1 MGDLDSVRVALRIRP
16 LVSSEINRGCQV
28 AVEKVDN
35 FNQVL
40 VNKTESFTFNFVFDW
55 RNSQEEL
62 YNSSVS
68 DMLDKCFRGFNAT
81 ILAYGQTGSGKTHTM
96 GTIFDGCL
104 NEHTGVIPRAV
115 YDIFERTRKMK
126 DDFDFVV
133 KCSFVELYQEQL
145 FDLLSNKSREDSV
158 VEIREDRSGIVMV
171 GLTEKIVFSAKETT
185 DCLISGSSGRAVAS
199 TAMNQQSSRSHAIF
213 TITLEATKKDESRAV
228 TTSKFH
234 LVDLAGSERSKK
246 TQATGDRFREG
257 VKINQGLLAL
267 GNVISALG
275 DGKGAGF
282 VRYRDSKLTR
292 LLQDSLGG
300 NSMTLMIACVSS
312 ADYNVSET
320 LSTLRYA
327 DRARKIKNKPIV
339 NQDPHAAEINRLKGI
354 IQRLRLELLA
364 KGGSV
369 GSSLDSELENGTPL
383 PSLMATSMP
392 AELLCSEQNRKYKD
406 LREKYSNLQQQWQMI
421 LHDVTE
427 HEMRAHIFEVTHR
440 NIKTK
445 VDEMKHIVNDLKHI
459 RMGNPVD
466 GDQMEKSV
474 LQISALV
481 GDLQEELERTQ
492 TEILDNKKRS
502 SLASF
507 ENSDLKNEEH
517 AAHLINSS
525 LQEHTELFTNKQM
538 EINEQLRRINR
549 ELTVKEQLHQ
559 RIAGNFSRYST
570 LDDNVEEKF
579 KECEKKIQELE
590 AEKCDLLE
598 KLRHVKEN
606 VSAKLS
612 EGRRKRL
619 QILEIEI
626 TEMKRENMQQA
637 KLLKIREKETQKIQ
651 SLNKEIQSM
660 KEAKVKLIRN
670 MRQESEK
677 FRQFK
682 MMREKE
688 VVQLKTRDRKLQN
701 EMARKE
707 ALHNKQRKVLK
718 RKCEEALAINKRL
731 KDALDRQKVAQSQRQ
746 HFHSAKDCNIS
757 STKVAEII
765 ACVERELEVIVSL
778 IEAERTLE
786 QLKDDRSIINRRLE
800 ELQQQ
805 QCENEIVTDD
815 EMNNLRGDLEMRDNQ
830 IADLQQKVCV
840 NDIDTIIRNLS
851 DAAHSL
857 VEARA
862 VVKHLL
868 KVITEMRRE
877 NIQTRED
884 LVMAEEKCMEATK
897 STEALKLEY
906 EEAIA
911 EYEEKISL
919 ALTPEQE
926 QRLKLQEKQ
935 ERKIETL
942 LMELENYK
950 KILNGT
956 KSIKEESEE
965 TKLKHVKVPCKSVE
979 RIEEDDL
986 LPLESSDSHSDYDYD
1001 KDPDWIKTP
1010 KFYRRKRTVS
1020 KNLAYDDFALQYQLC
1035 KDTFKFQ
1042 NNSRSYT
1049 SQSINNTAKLVDDED
1064 LVHNQHV
1071 TAKAH
1076 NSRAS
1081 RTGAKTS
1088 DEYNKQR
1095 KSTGCSCR
1103 GDCRNQR
1110 CGCNSSNQSCTLKC
1124 RCKNKCLNN
1133 KENAF
1138 FDTIEDK
1145 MINNSSDGES
1155 DEDKNI
1161 EFAKE
1166 RNDKMAAAYL
1176 TPKMPRIS
1184 TINFDT
1190 STAKKN
1196 FFDNN

>member
-40 VNKTESFTFNFVFDW
+40 VNKTDSFTFNFVFDW

-104 NEHTGVIPRAV
+104 NEHAGVIPRAV

-126 DDFDFVV
+126 ADFDFVV

-158 VEIREDRSGIVMV
+158 VDIREDRSGIVMV

-213 TITLEATKKDESRAV
+213 TITLEATKNDESRAV

-339 NQDPHAAEINRLKGI
+339 NQDPHATEINRLKGI

-364 KGGSV
+364 KGGTL
-369 GSSLDSELENGTPL
+369 GSSLDSELENGSPL
-383 PSLMATSMP
+383 PSLIATSTP
-392 AELLCSEQNRKYKD
+392 AELLASEQNRKYKD
-406 LREKYSNLQQQWQMI
+406 LQEKYGNLQQQWQMI

-459 RMGNPVD
+459 RMGSPVD
-466 GDQMEKSV
+466 GDNMQKSV

-481 GDLQEELERTQ
+481 GNLQEELERTQ

-507 ENSDLKNEEH
+507 ENSDVKNEEH
-517 AAHLINSS
+517 VAQLINSS

-579 KECEKKIQELE
+579 RECEKKIQELE
-590 AEKCDLLE
+590 VEKCDLLE

-612 EGRRKRL
+612 EERRKRL
-619 QILEIEI
+619 QILETEI
-626 TEMKRENMQQA
+626 TDMKRKNVQQA

-651 SLNKEIQSM
+651 SLNMEIQSM

-677 FRQFK
+677 FRQFR

-746 HFHSAKDCNIS
+746 HFHSAKECNIS

-800 ELQQQ
+800 ELQHQ
-805 QCENEIVTDD
+805 QCDNEIGIAD
-815 EMNNLRGDLEMRDNQ
+815 ELNNLRCELEMRDNQ

-840 NDIDTIIRNLS
+840 NDIDAIIRNLS

-857 VEARA
+857 LEARA
-862 VVKHLL
+862 VIKHLL
-868 KVITEMRRE
+868 KVIMEMRRE

-884 LVMAEEKCMEATK
+884 LLIAEEKCMEATK
-897 STEALKLEY
+897 STHALKLEY

-911 EYEEKISL
+911 EYEEKISV

-942 LMELENYK
+942 LIEIENYK
-950 KILNGT
+950 KILSGAKLYKE
-956 KSIKEESEE
+956 KSEGMKG
-965 TKLKHVKVPCKSVE
+965 KHVKVPCKSVE
-979 RIEEDDL
+979 RTEEDDL
-986 LPLESSDSHSDYDYD
+986 LPLESSDSQSDYDCD
-1001 KDPDWIKTP
+1001 NDPDWTKTP
-1010 KFYRRKRTVS
+1010 LIRYRRRRP
-1020 KNLAYDDFALQYQLC
+1020 
-1035 KDTFKFQ
+1035 
-1042 NNSRSYT
+1042 NSRAYM
-1049 SQSINNTAKLVDDED
+1049 SQSVNNTTKLVDDED
-1064 LVHNQHV
+1064 LSHNQHIA
-1071 TAKAH
+1071 AKAH
-1076 NSRAS
+1076 NSTAS
-1081 RTGAKTS
+1081 RAGAKTS

-1095 KSTGCSCR
+1095 KSKGCSCR

-1110 CGCNSSNQSCTLKC
+1110 CGCNSSNQSCTKLC
-1124 RCKNKCLNN
+1124 RCKTKCLNN
-1133 KENAF
+1133 KEAAS
-1138 FDTIEDK
+1138 FDISED
-1145 MINNSSDGES
+1145 NNSSDGKS

-1161 EFAKE
+1161 EFPKE

-1176 TPKMPRIS
+1176 TPKIARIS
-1184 TINFDT
+1184 TINFET
-1190 STAKKN
+1190 SAAKKN